1 MSFRSTS
8 LFRPRRHA
16 RAWCLPARISSA
28 LLALAFVLALGWAAA
43 TPQAAAA
50 SAPIRAYRGLGTW
63 FDMWDYSP
71 STWKNPEAAAAKL
84 AVKMKARGVVTL
96 YLETANYHMP
106 EGSETIYRRDAV
118 GPIIEQCHAQGIK
131 VVAWYLPGFTNL
143 AKDWARSKAAIDFR
157 SAGGQRF
164 DSFTLDIEATTVKP
178 ATLRTKRLL
187 TLSRK
192 IRAKVGSTYPLG
204 ACIMSPA
211 GMTKSPSIW
220 PGFPYAGLAA
230 IYDVFVPMGY
240 YTYHGDG
247 YANAYRDTRD
257 NIRIIREQTGLPSV
271 PIHVIGGDA
280 AKSSVNETMAYVRAL
295 RENGALGGSLYDWGT
310 TSDESWAQLA
320 NVRFNPRQ
328 SLALPLVLP
337 SAARLG
343 YCGADRTH
351 PKEVFYETTKQKG
364 DRVLSFRLFDAQD
377 DEVRLLVNWQDAGPL
392 AAGPVR
398 KWSEMRSVT
407 IPASLLLPKG
417 RNVIGFVA
425 RGEFPKW
432 QRWGVRDVSIAVP

>member
-1 MSFRSTS
+1 M
-8 LFRPRRHA
+8 HHVA
-16 RAWCLPARISSA
+16 
-28 LLALAFVLALGWAAA
+28 G
-43 TPQAAAA
+43 
-50 SAPIRAYRGLGTW
+50 
-63 FDMWDYSP
+63 
-71 STWKNPEAAAAKL
+71 
-84 AVKMKARGVVTL
+84 
-96 YLETANYHMP
+96 
-106 EGSETIYRRDAV
+106 RDD
-118 GPIIEQCHAQGIK
+118 Q
-131 VVAWYLPGFTNL
+131 VA
-143 AKDWARSKAAIDFR
+143 
-157 SAGGQRF
+157 
-164 DSFTLDIEATTVKP
+164 
-178 ATLRTKRLL
+178 
-187 TLSRK
+187 
-192 IRAKVGSTYPLG
+192 
-204 ACIMSPA
+204 
-211 GMTKSPSIW
+211 SIW

>member
-1 MSFRSTS
+1 MRVRLFS
-8 LFRPRRHA
+8 LF
-16 RAWCLPARISSA
+16 IV
-28 LLALAFVLALGWAAA
+28 LAFVFALGVATPPSRAA
-43 TPQAAAA
+43 T
-50 SAPIRAYRGLGTW
+50 SAPIGAYRGLGTW
-63 FDMWDYSP
+63 FDMYDYGSA
-71 STWKNPEAAAAKL
+71 WKNPEAAAAKL

-106 EGSETIYRRDAV
+106 EGSETVYRRDAV
-118 GPIIEQCHAQGIK
+118 GPIIEQCHAQGIR
-131 VVAWYLPGFTNL
+131 VVAWYLPGFTNT

-157 SAGGQRF
+157 SAGGQKF

-178 ATLRTKRLL
+178 ATTRTKRVLA
-187 TLSRK
+187 LSQR
-192 IRAKVGSTYPLG
+192 IRTKVGSKYPLG

-211 GMTKSPSIW
+211 GMTKYPSIW

-257 NIRIIREQTGLPSV
+257 NIRIIREQTGMPTV

-280 AKSSVNETMAYVRAL
+280 AKSSEDETMAYVRAL
-295 RENGALGGSLYDWGT
+295 REDGALGGSLYDWGT
-310 TSDESWAQLA
+310 TSESSWAQLK
-320 NVRFNPRQ
+320 NVRYNPRQ
-328 SLALPLVLP
+328 SVALPPALP
-337 SAARLG
+337 FAAPLG

-364 DRVLSFRLFDAQD
+364 DRVLRFRLFDVQA
-377 DEVRLLVNWQDAGPL
+377 DEVHLWVNWQDAGALP
-392 AAGPVR
+392 AGPVR
-398 KWSEMRSVT
+398 KWSPFRTVT
-407 IPASLLLPKG
+407 IPAALLDPKK

-425 RGEFPKW
+425 RGDYPTW
-432 QRWGVRDVSIAVP
+432 QRWGVRDVSIAAP